1 MYSLTDQI
9 RRASRSIG
17 GQIAEAWGKRR
28 YQRHFISKLTDAD
41 GEQLQAQHWIETALD
56 CKYLQQEK
64 AEYLLQKGFRNITLI
79 DISNVLIDKLKLK
92 FETSEIKLIRSDFF
106 EHTGRYDL
114 IIEQTFFCALDPK
127 SRKMYA
133 EKVKTLLD
141 KKGKLAGVLFYNN
154 DPENE
159 LSKEND
165 GPPFISSLKEY
176 KKVFNENFNII
187 KMEECYNSISPR
199 MGKELFINL
208 KLK

>member
-1 MYSLTDQI
+1 MDKIRDTASYKFDDKYWDSRYETGQTGWDAGSISTPLKEYTDQLNDRNI
-9 RRASRSIG
+9 NILIPGCGNAY
-17 GQIAEAWGKRR
+17 E
-28 YQRHFISKLTDAD
+28 
-41 GEQLQAQHWIETALD
+41 
-56 CKYLQQEK
+56 